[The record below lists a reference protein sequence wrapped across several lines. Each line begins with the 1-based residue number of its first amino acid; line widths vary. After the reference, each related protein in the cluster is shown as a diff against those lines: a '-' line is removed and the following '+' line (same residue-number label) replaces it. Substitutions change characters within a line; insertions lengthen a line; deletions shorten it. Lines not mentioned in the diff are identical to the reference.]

1 MKIQKILNNS
11 VALSFDENNNEI
23 VVMGKGIAYGKQ
35 VGDSIDESLITK
47 CFILN
52 TVNYSQNIIHMLGNI
67 PSIYIDIT
75 DMIMNYVQNHLN
87 LKLHEST
94 YLSLI
99 DHIHASVERFKS
111 GVVLK
116 NKLLWEIKHF
126 YKKEYEVGIYVLNL
140 LEKQLN
146 IKMLEDEAGFIALH
160 IVSATK
166 DNDINNAYKETAFI
180 HSITNIVKYYF
191 NIEYDYDSFD
201 YNRFLMHLKFFSM
214 RVFSEKVNSVQPLQ
228 NDLLNMLQEQYKNSY
243 LCSLKIKEYIQE
255 KYHYELDSDE
265 ILYLT
270 IHIAKITHDKR

>member
-99 DHIHASVERFKS
+99 DH
-111 GVVLK
+111 
-116 NKLLWEIKHF
+116 
-126 YKKEYEVGIYVLNL
+126 
-140 LEKQLN
+140 
-146 IKMLEDEAGFIALH
+146 
-160 IVSATK
+160 
-166 DNDINNAYKETAFI
+166 
-180 HSITNIVKYYF
+180 HS
-191 NIEYDYDSFD
+191 
-201 YNRFLMHLKFFSM
+201 
-214 RVFSEKVNSVQPLQ
+214 
-228 NDLLNMLQEQYKNSY
+228 
-243 LCSLKIKEYIQE
+243 C
-255 KYHYELDSDE
+255 
-265 ILYLT
+265 
-270 IHIAKITHDKR
+270 